1 MVRSVRFTLTCIALI
16 AHRTEKDAQLN
27 YSHPNNMVT
36 APETDIPIHLHR
48 DRLRE
53 SILMTDPKFRRLI
66 VIEAQAGQ
74 GKSVFIS
81 QYLNQ
86 ITSPALFYQITPR
99 DRDPVFF
106 IRNFF
111 SSLKSEF
118 PEVEIPLLEQM
129 IATGEI
135 SATDIDRYA
144 GLISEGMC
152 SALPAD
158 THVVFDDLHEI
169 EKMPLLDTFFRKL
182 LPQQHPNVVL
192 VLSTRHIT
200 ADRLKDWIAGRMHVL
215 IGNKELAFNKTEVF
229 EYFNSI
235 VHNPLTP
242 ESLHRI
248 YQTTEGWP
256 MGVVLKA
263 SEACRGLNGSKG
275 QDNLPLLLLGP
286 EASTPYFD
294 TEIFSRVPD
303 EIQQGLLCLAL
314 VNEIDRKLSAYL
326 IGDEMA
332 DQILLRLTSQNMFI
346 RPVGNKSDIF
356 TFHHLFRD
364 YLRSKACRILNKE
377 QLSTLY
383 GRIAEYYL
391 NAGSPEQALEY
402 VLKAENYPKAHELI
416 EAEGSRLH
424 AENRL
429 VFLFNVLDPLDE
441 DVNRDYPWF
450 SYYYAAA
457 CMAVNPARAYDYLSQ
472 AKTRFEA
479 DGNKTGELIAISAL
493 LYYHL
498 AVDGRYERANAYLPR
513 AERLYQQVADR
524 LSPFYRIQA
533 ATNIGLVHYMFTNW
547 IEKMESYCHEA
558 LSLAKANQ
566 LDDQLAQIQTVML
579 NKYLGCAISNGY
591 HVYYE
596 KLYDACFNP
605 KVTEFSRLIILVHA
619 GYIQWLFDGFADL
632 ETLKKMLQRKTRKI
646 LAMESIAASFMA
658 LWEINAALAN
668 GAFDKARH
676 LVETAMALPNA
687 ARQPHLRSQFLQY
700 QAFLQAI
707 EGRHKEAVTTA
718 DLSQQ
723 LRKEAG
729 SLVYTG
735 MNLLVIGATYIHTGH
750 HKKASRRLDKCI
762 QISINVNNPALR
774 AGAYCYLAFLGLK
787 MKRETMATESTRK
800 AIALMQKHGYETIFL
815 WIPHVM
821 NTVLAYA
828 MSQGIAPDFVNSLSL
843 RKLKIGFAAQG
854 QPIPR
859 LDIHTLGDFRLNVQG
874 TTIFTSKDFTAKQ
887 QLLWSSLIAAPK
899 DGVKVETLC
908 VELWPESTPE
918 KARISLDTL
927 LSRMRKTVASS
938 DADLNPLHY
947 LIMEKEHL
955 RLSNCWI
962 DAHALVSSARK
973 GLRHAEANERWQAE
987 TEFRGVHQMWQGEF
1001 LSQFCC
1007 SDSAYQYEE
1016 SDLISLFIET
1026 AVKWSEILS
1035 DHLDPMKEDLDIL
1048 MAAVPYAGADTRLAA
1063 NLYCILSSSGL
1074 HGDITRLMESV
1085 RKRLALEEYSET
1097 EINHLME
1104 SVWCKQQ

>member
-1 MVRSVRFTLTCIALI
+1 MI
-16 AHRTEKDAQLN
+16 
-27 YSHPNNMVT
+27 T
-36 APETDIPIHLHR
+36 APQTDALTHLLR

-53 SILMTDPKFRRLI
+53 SISMTDSKFRRLI

-86 ITSPALFYQITPR
+86 IESPALFYQITPR
-99 DRDPVFF
+99 DRDPIFF
-106 IRNFF
+106 IRNFVA
-111 SSLKSEF
+111 SLKSEF

-135 SATDIDRYA
+135 SGTDIDRYA
-144 GLISEGMC
+144 DLISEGM
-152 SALPAD
+152 STALPTD

-192 VLSTRHIT
+192 MLSTRHIT
-200 ADRLKDWIAGRMHVL
+200 ADHLKDWIAGRMHIL

-248 YQTTEGWP
+248 CQTTEGWP

-263 SEACRGLNGSKG
+263 SEACRGSNGSKG
-275 QDNLPLLLLGP
+275 QDNLPLLLIGP

-294 TEIFSRVPD
+294 TEIFSRVSD
-303 EIQQGLLCLAL
+303 EIQQGLLRLAL
-314 VNEIDRKLSAYL
+314 VNEIDRKLAACL

-332 DQILLRLTSQNMFI
+332 NEILLRLTSQNMFI
-346 RPVGNKSDIF
+346 RPVGNKSDLF

-364 YLRSKACRILNKE
+364 YLRSKACRIFNKK

-383 GRIAEYYL
+383 NRIADYYL
-391 NAGSPEQALEY
+391 NAGLPEQALEY
-402 VLKAENYPKAHELI
+402 MLKAENYPKAHALI
-416 EAEGSRLH
+416 ETEGSRLH

-472 AKTRFEA
+472 AKTRFES
-479 DGNKTGELIAISAL
+479 DGNKTGELIAVSAL
-493 LYYHL
+493 LYFHL

-513 AERLYQQVADR
+513 AERLYRQVADR
-524 LSPFYRIQA
+524 LSAFYRIQA

-579 NKYLGCAISNGY
+579 NKYLGCGIGNGY
-591 HVYYE
+591 HAVYE
-596 KLYDACFNP
+596 KLYEACFNP

-619 GYIQWLFDGFADL
+619 GYIHWLFDGFADL
-632 ETLKKMLQRKTRKI
+632 HTLKRMLQRKTRKI

-658 LWEINAALAN
+658 IWEIHAALAN
-668 GAFDKARH
+668 GAFDKALH
-676 LVETAMALPNA
+676 LVETAIALPNA
-687 ARQPHLRSQFLQY
+687 ARQPHLQSQFLQY
-700 QAFLQAI
+700 QALILAI
-707 EGRHKEAVTTA
+707 EGRHKEAVATA
-718 DLSQQ
+718 NLSQQ
-723 LRKEAG
+723 LRLEAG
-729 SLVYTG
+729 SLVYS
-735 MNLLVIGATYIHTGH
+735 MFNHLALGATYIHSGRH
-750 HKKASRRLDKCI
+750 RKAIRHLDQCI
-762 QISINVNNPALR
+762 QISISTNVKNHLLQAS
-774 AGAYCYLAFLGLK
+774 AYIYLAFLNLK
-787 MKRETMATESTRK
+787 MKRESMATESTRK
-800 AIALMQKHGYETIFL
+800 AIALMQKHGYETIYL
-815 WIPHVM
+815 WTPHVM
-821 NTVLAYA
+821 KTVLTYA
-828 MSQGIAPDFVNSLSL
+828 MSQGIAPDFVNNLSL
-843 RKLKIGFAAQG
+843 RKLNIGFTKQG
-854 QPIPR
+854 QSIPR
-859 LDIHTLGDFRLNVQG
+859 LDIRTLGGFRINVQE
-874 TTIFTSKDFTAKQ
+874 TTIFTPKDFTAKQ

-908 VELWPESTPE
+908 AELWPESTPD
-918 KARISLDTL
+918 KARTSLDTL

-938 DADLNPLHY
+938 GANLNPLHY
-947 LIMEKEHL
+947 LVMEKEHL

-987 TEFRGVHQMWQGEF
+987 TEFRRVHRMWQGEF
-1001 LSQFCC
+1001 LAQFCC

-1016 SDLISLFIET
+1016 SRLISLFIET

-1035 DHLDPMKEDLDIL
+1035 DHLDPLKEDLDIL
-1048 MAAVPYAGADTRLAA
+1048 MAAIPYAGADTRLAA

-1085 RKRLALEEYSET
+1085 QKSLALEEYSET